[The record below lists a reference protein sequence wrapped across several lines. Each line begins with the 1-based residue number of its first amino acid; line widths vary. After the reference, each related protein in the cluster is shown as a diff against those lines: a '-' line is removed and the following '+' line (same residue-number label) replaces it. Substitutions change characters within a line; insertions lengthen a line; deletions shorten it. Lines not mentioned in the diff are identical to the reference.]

1 MSNSNLLA
9 VFIGGAAAGA
19 AIALLTAPQS
29 GAESRKKILK
39 MKNQSVESVEQLIE
53 EGKKTWYETKG
64 KAKTG
69 VGIAA
74 DELDEFMRHILQKGE
89 RLWNKAT
96 HSATEFAENTE
107 HTAERA
113 AQNGKRTVNRMTNEA
128 EGHLA

>member
-9 VFIGGAAAGA
+9 AFIGGAAAGA

-29 GAESRKKILK
+29 GAESRKKILN
-39 MKNQSVESVEQLIE
+39 MKNQSVDSVERMIE

-64 KAKTG
+64 KAKAE

-89 RLWNKAT
+89 TLWNTARNK
-96 HSATEFAENTE
+96 ATEFADNVE

-113 AQNGKRTVNRMTNEA
+113 ALNGKRTVNVMTNEV

>member
-9 VFIGGAAAGA
+9 AFIGGAAAGA

-39 MKNQSVESVEQLIE
+39 MKNQSVESVEHLIE

-74 DELDEFMRHILQKGE
+74 DELDEFMRHIIQKGE
-89 RLWNKAT
+89 SLWGKAKNT
-96 HSATEFAENTE
+96 ATEFADNAEN
-107 HTAERA
+107 TAERA
-113 AQNGKRTVNRMTNEA
+113 AQNGKRTVNRMTNEV